1 MKTEAYIKKIIEET
15 GLSKNE
21 IQTLVEEKKEELKG
35 LISEEGALFVIAKEL
50 GVDVASENQELLNE
64 VELNISDITVNMKN
78 IVIVGRIKEI
88 HRVNSFNKSNGET
101 GYVGSF
107 LLHDNTGDIRITL
120 WDNHVSIFK
129 DERFELNEIVKI
141 LNGTAK
147 PGRNGDVEIHVG
159 GYSKISLAPEDV
171 DYKKFPQIKEQR
183 VTIKDINEDLG
194 SISTEGKVMN
204 RFPVKEF
211 TRKDGQNGS
220 LSSIILRDSTDKVRI
235 TFWNDDIEK
244 IENVEVGD
252 YISLTN
258 LNSRKSNY
266 AEGRIDVHATSRTK
280 ITKKDKKLK
289 IEVKNIDKIDKLQDI
304 DENLES
310 ISIEGKVM
318 TRYPV
323 KDFIRKDGQNGS
335 VSSILLRD
343 STGQVRVTFWND
355 DIKKIKNVE
364 VGDYISLTNLNSR
377 KSNYAEGRIDVH
389 ATSWTEITK
398 EDKELK
404 IDEKIIDKIEDLQ
417 KEKDYASFQG
427 VITTIEDLRKIT
439 LKSGDEVSL
448 LSFTVSDDTDSIRVT
463 AWKEKADDL
472 SKTLKNGEG
481 ISLKNIVLRYSTFSE
496 KTEGTISFDSTLE
509 KIDLKISNLKLAETT
524 PKSRQGSFSNNITE
538 INSIQSSG
546 FFEIKGLISSELKNI
561 RFYEACTNCRR
572 KVDNCTCDQKGDS
585 KLTMIISHF
594 IEDESGKI
602 RATFIG
608 EAAEKLVGR
617 KADLIAEV
625 KDTPDYEKLLENFS
639 SDLVGRDITIKGRVK
654 FSDYSDSYEI
664 TASDF
669 RDIII
674 EDELESR
681 MNEIIS

>member
-78 IVIVGRIKEI
+78 IVIVGRIKDI
-88 HRVNSFNKSNGET
+88 YNVNSFNKSNGET
-101 GYVGSF
+101 GYVGAF
-107 LLHDNTGDIRITL
+107 LLHDNTGDIRIVL
-120 WDNHVSIFK
+120 WDNQVSIFK
-129 DERFELNEIVKI
+129 DERFERNEIVKI

-147 PGRNGDVEIHVG
+147 NGRYGAIEIHVG
-159 GYSKISLAPEDV
+159 GFSKINLAPEDV
-171 DYKKFPQIKEQR
+171 DYKKFPKIKDQL
-183 VTIKDINEDLG
+183 VKIQDINEDLG

-204 RFPVKEF
+204 RFPVKDF
-211 TRKDGQNGS
+211 IRKDGQNGRVS
-220 LSSIILRDSTDKVRI
+220 TIILRDSTDKVRI
-235 TFWNDDIEK
+235 TFWNEDIEK

-258 LNSRKSNY
+258 LN
-266 AEGRIDVHATSRTK
+266 
-280 ITKKDKKLK
+280 
-289 IEVKNIDKIDKLQDI
+289 
-304 DENLES
+304 
-310 ISIEGKVM
+310 
-318 TRYPV
+318 P
-323 KDFIRKDGQNGS
+323 
-335 VSSILLRD
+335 
-343 STGQVRVTFWND
+343 
-355 DIKKIKNVE
+355 
-364 VGDYISLTNLNSR
+364 R

-389 ATSWTEITK
+389 ATSWTKITK
-398 EDKELK
+398 KDKELK
-404 IDEKIIDKIEDLQ
+404 IEEKIVDKIEKLQ
-417 KEKDYASFQG
+417 QEKDYASFQG
-427 VITTIEDLRKIT
+427 VITAVEDLREVKT
-439 LKSGDEVSL
+439 KSGDEISL

-463 AWKEKADDL
+463 AWREKAEEL

-481 ISLKNIVLRYSTFSE
+481 ISLKNIVLRFSNYWE
-496 KTEGTISFDSTLE
+496 KNEGTVSIDTSIE
-509 KIDLKISNLKLAETT
+509 KIDLKISNLKIAETS
-524 PKSRQGSFSNNITE
+524 PKEKQSSFSNNFTE

-585 KLTMIISHF
+585 KLTMIISHI

-608 EAAEKLVGR
+608 EAAEKLVGS
-617 KADLIAEV
+617 KADLIAKV

-639 SDLVGRDITIKGRVK
+639 SEIVGRDIRIKGRVK

-669 RDIII
+669 RDISV
-674 EDELESR
+674 EDELENR
-681 MNEIIS
+681 INEIIS